1 MGIVKVVPFSYS
13 AVLPI
18 ILILALGTSFSVRSV
33 DAEGLPTTEQ
43 FSSML
48 TNCAAGSNIDVKADL
63 IGSIAT
69 IYNGQ
74 RTQGAASFQSST
86 EFLKLIPE
94 NSRLE
99 AYRLYT
105 QCIKDI
111 ISKH

>member
-1 MGIVKVVPFSYS
+1 MRCISDAICSVVP
-13 AVLPI
+13 AIVL
-18 ILILALGTSFSVRSV
+18 LALSSPAGA
-33 DAEGLPTTEQ
+33 DALPTTAQ
-43 FSSML
+43 FSSLL
-48 TNCAAGSNIDVKADL
+48 TSCAAGSHIDVKADL

-69 IYNGQ
+69 IYDGQ
-74 RTQGAASFQSST
+74 RTQGAANFQTST

-111 ISKH
+111 MPKQ